1 MDSKTEDH
9 DDREV
14 LGGAPVT
21 PEDDELREK
30 CRTDRSTLTPRQT
43 ADCAGS
49 DLAESYENEED
60 GGS

>member
-1 MDSKTEDH
+1 MNHKVEDR
-9 DDREV
+9 DDREA
-14 LGGAPVT
+14 LGGAPAT

-30 CRTDRSTLTPRQT
+30 CRTDRSALTPRQT

-49 DLAESYENEED
+49 DLSELYENEED